1 MKITIIEKNIVN
13 GKITRVVLNEK
24 VPVSCLIREAKVDK
38 LEIKT
43 PKKDT
48 MNRRK
53 WIILVR
59 SIIQEAKKNKI
70 EKLEIDW
77 KELVEF
83 DNLGEGLSQVFA
95 EAVHMANYEFRK
107 YKNKPEEGWFD
118 IKEIFILVSKKDK
131 SFSRTELA
139 EGIVVATNINFCR
152 DLSNTPGADMT
163 PVHLASITQKAVKGK
178 RIKLSVLD
186 EKQMRR
192 KKMNGVLA
200 VGQGSSYQS
209 RFIILEYYGTD
220 IKKAPIV
227 LVGKGVTFDSGGI
240 DTKPHPHGLEMM
252 MDMSGGAAVIATI
265 LTAERLRYK
274 KNIVALIPAVEN
286 MPSGDSMR
294 PGDII
299 KMMDG
304 TNVEIGHTD
313 AEGRLI
319 LADALTFAKSFKPE
333 YVIDVATLTGA
344 AMVALGERASAFFT
358 DNEELS
364 QKTLALSEKTG
375 DYVWRMPL
383 WDEYAVEISGTHGDI
398 ANIRTK
404 GPSGV
409 GGAITAALFL
419 KHFANDYKDRWMH
432 IDIAPRMT
440 AVFDEQLAKGAI
452 GSPVRL
458 LVELLRG
465 DK

>member
-1 MKITIIEKNIVN
+1 MKITIVEKSVA
-13 GKITRVVLNEK
+13 GSKFTRIALNEK
-24 VPVSCLIREAKVDK
+24 IPASRLVSENKIDT
-38 LEIKT
+38 LEVKI
-43 PKKDT
+43 PKKDS

-70 EKLEIDW
+70 ERIEVRW
-77 KELVEF
+77 EELTGF
-83 DNLGEGLSQVFA
+83 DNLGEDLSQIFA
-95 EAVHMANYEFRK
+95 EAVYMANYEFRK
-107 YKNKPEEGWFD
+107 YKSKPEEGWFD
-118 IKEIFILVSKKDK
+118 LREISVVVSKKDK
-131 SFSRTELA
+131 SFSRSKLD
-139 EGIVVATNINFCR
+139 EGVLIANSINFCR
-152 DLSNTPGADMT
+152 DLANTPGEDMT
-163 PVHLASITQKAVKGK
+163 PVHLVNITRKALKGRK
-178 RIKLSVLD
+178 IKMSVLD

-200 VGQGSSYQS
+200 VGKGSSYQS
-209 RFIILEYYGTD
+209 RFIILEYYGAD
-220 IKKAPIV
+220 IKKKPIV
-227 LVGKGVTFDSGGI
+227 LVGKGVTFDSGGL

-265 LTAERLRYK
+265 LVAEKLKLK

-319 LADALTFAKSFKPE
+319 LADALTFAKNFKPE
-333 YVIDVATLTGA
+333 LVVDVATLTGA
-344 AMVALGERASAFFT
+344 SMVALGERASAFFT

-364 QKTLALSEKTG
+364 ARIVKLAEKTG
-375 DYVWRMPL
+375 DYAWRLPL

-404 GPSGV
+404 GSSGV

-419 KHFANDYKDRWMH
+419 KHFAKDYKDRWMH

-440 AVFDEQLAKGAI
+440 SVFDEQLVKGAI
-452 GSPVRL
+452 GTPIRL
-458 LVELLRG
+458 LVELLKE

>member
-1 MKITIIEKNIVN
+1 MKITIVEKSVN
-13 GKITRVVLNEK
+13 GGKFVKVVLNEK
-24 VPVSCLIREAKVDK
+24 IPTSFLMRENKVDI
-38 LEIKT
+38 LEIKV
-43 PKKDT
+43 PKKDA

-59 SIIQEAKKNKI
+59 SIIQEAKRNKI
-70 EKLEIDW
+70 ERIEIDW
-77 KELVEF
+77 KDLTNFEK
-83 DNLGEGLSQVFA
+83 LGEDLSQIFA
-95 EAVHMANYEFRK
+95 EAVYMANYEFRK
-107 YKNKPEEGWFD
+107 YKSKPEDGWFD
-118 IKEIFILVSKKDK
+118 LKEVMVVVNKKDK
-131 SFSRTELA
+131 SLSRLKLA
-139 EGIVVATNINFCR
+139 EGATIANNVNFCR
-152 DLSNTPGADMT
+152 DLANIPGEDMT
-163 PVHLASITQKAVKGK
+163 PVHLVNITRKALKGRK
-178 RIKLSVLD
+178 IKLSVLD

-200 VGQGSSYQS
+200 VGKGSSYQS

-220 IKKAPIV
+220 IKKKPVV
-227 LVGKGVTFDSGGI
+227 LVGKGVTFDSGGL

-252 MDMSGGAAVIATI
+252 MDMSGGAAVITTMLI
-265 LTAERLRYK
+265 AESLKLK

-319 LADALTFAKSFKPE
+319 LADALTFAKNFKPE
-333 YVIDVATLTGA
+333 FVIDVATLTGA
-344 AMVALGERASAFFT
+344 AAVALGERASAFFT
-358 DNEELS
+358 DNEEMS
-364 QKTLALSEKTG
+364 IKVMELSEKTG
-375 DYVWRMPL
+375 DYVWRLPL

-404 GPSGV
+404 GSPGY

-419 KHFANDYKDRWMH
+419 KHFAREYKENWMH
-432 IDIAPRMT
+432 VDIAPRMT

-458 LVELLRG
+458 LVELLREG
-465 DK
+465 K